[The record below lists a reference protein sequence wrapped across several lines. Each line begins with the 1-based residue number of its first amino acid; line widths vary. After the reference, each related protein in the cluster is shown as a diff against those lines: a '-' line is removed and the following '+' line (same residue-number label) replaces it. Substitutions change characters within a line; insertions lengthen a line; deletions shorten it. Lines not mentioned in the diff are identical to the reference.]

1 MKDEAVYLKHILDAV
16 EKIESYTSGG
26 RKTFFQNTLI
36 QDAVIRNLEI
46 IGEAVRTL
54 PAEFRRRHPEIPWRS
69 IAALRNVLIHEYFG
83 VELEIVWRVVKRRL
97 PNLKRY
103 VEMLL
108 ARGKR

>member
-1 MKDEAVYLKHILDAV
+1 MKDEAVYLKHILDAI

-46 IGEAVRTL
+46 IGEAVRNL
-54 PAEFRRRHPEIPWRS
+54 PAEFRRRHPEIPWRG

-97 PNLKRY
+97 PSLKRY